1 MAELIERFQLPESY
15 SESSLNGVRFI
26 KSLQHIS
33 RTPILF
39 MNQAFASLPREKRLD
54 ILKIRSFSMMKT
66 ITWRSQWCRKVP
78 LIQALLWKEPR

>member
-33 RTPILF
+33 RTPILYEPGICIVA
-39 MNQAFASLPREKRLD
+39 QGK
-54 ILKIRSFSMMKT
+54 KT
-66 ITWRSQWCRKVP
+66 GYLEDQVFQYDKNNYLAV
-78 LIQALLWKEPR
+78 AVV